1 MFALLPAS
9 WFVPHGPADEPP
21 SPASRSHVTLH
32 PAPLSPV
39 PSGTLEGAIARG
51 VAFLCKTQNGDGSWG
66 SPRWTGGVD
75 QDPVPGAPHSFG
87 VATTALCLEALL
99 DAGDTPEVIMAAR
112 RAEAYL
118 MTNLPKLRRAD
129 LGNVPNVW
137 GYTYGIQ
144 VLAKLAQREPAGS
157 DRRKALE
164 AMIRDQ
170 VKGLEHF
177 ETVHGGWFYY
187 ASGFQRPWPP
197 RPASSTRRCWSR
209 SPAPGPS
216 ASPWTAACSIEPSRR
231 PPTSASPTRAISTR
245 CRARSTSRPR

>member
-1 MFALLPAS
+1 M
-9 WFVPHGPADEPP
+9 
-21 SPASRSHVTLH
+21 
-32 PAPLSPV
+32 

-99 DAGDTPEVIMAAR
+99 DAGDTPEVIMAAK

-144 VLAKLAQREPAGS
+144 VLAKLAHA
-157 DRRKALE
+157 
-164 AMIRDQ
+164 
-170 VKGLEHF
+170 
-177 ETVHGGWFYY
+177 
-187 ASGFQRPWPP
+187 
-197 RPASSTRRCWSR
+197 
-209 SPAPGPS
+209 
-216 ASPWTAACSIEPSRR
+216 
-231 PPTSASPTRAISTR
+231 
-245 CRARSTSRPR
+245 SRPGRTAGRHWRP